1 MGQKTNP
8 IIFRLGG
15 KYNEWYSKYF
25 ERNKEEFTRYNYQ
38 NIEIQRYLK
47 EFLNKKGLFIQ
58 KCKLHYNDNNLYIF
72 VSYFSTKKS
81 NLLLNEGTFNQT
93 IKLNNRRDKKQRS
106 FKRSLI
112 SLKLNYFLKDEKL
125 KLSKIKMC
133 RIKRVNLLKKYKQ
146 SLNFESF
153 RTHENLIK
161 NGFIEQI
168 LETLSLFTSKKFHI
182 FLVFRNLNK
191 GMTFKLS
198 KEEQNFLKKKILF
211 LKRYSKNK
219 FFRESLNIVFT
230 TIKVKNSAEIIAEFL
245 AQQIAFLNRHNHFLV
260 FVKKLLNLFINSK
273 FSKIK
278 GVKIVINGRFN
289 GAPRAKS
296 RLILIGNV
304 STQTIT
310 NFMDYAQTTSYT
322 KNGTFGV
329 KVWIN

>member
-133 RIKRVNLLKKYKQ
+133 RIKR
-146 SLNFESF
+146 
-153 RTHENLIK
+153 I
-161 NGFIEQI
+161 
-168 LETLSLFTSKKFHI
+168 
-182 FLVFRNLNK
+182 
-191 GMTFKLS
+191 
-198 KEEQNFLKKKILF
+198 
-211 LKRYSKNK
+211 
-219 FFRESLNIVFT
+219 
-230 TIKVKNSAEIIAEFL
+230 
-245 AQQIAFLNRHNHFLV
+245 
-260 FVKKLLNLFINSK
+260 NLFK
-273 FSKIK
+273 T
-278 GVKIVINGRFN
+278 
-289 GAPRAKS
+289 
-296 RLILIGNV
+296 L
-304 STQTIT
+304 
-310 NFMDYAQTTSYT
+310 
-322 KNGTFGV
+322 
-329 KVWIN
+329 